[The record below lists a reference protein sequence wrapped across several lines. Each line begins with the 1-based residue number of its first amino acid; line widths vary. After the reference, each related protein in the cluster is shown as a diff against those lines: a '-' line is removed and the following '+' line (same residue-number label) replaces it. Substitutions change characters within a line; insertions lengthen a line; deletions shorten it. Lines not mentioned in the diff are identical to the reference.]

1 MDVRRRRRTR
11 TRTPEEREANLIRR
25 EEEIRREDRRRTIL
39 SGEQINNG
47 SSSFS
52 WIPSL
57 LYFNNEI
64 KIGDSIDFE
73 YDYYNDEE
81 LVESMMRYLYK
92 TQTDVTPAL
101 LCLVF
106 HDFLIQAGCPYYPV
120 TTGRSNSLVS
130 FPEIAA
136 FDIPSPNDDLSKT
149 ITLFASRGFT
159 SASSRDGND
168 NIMYI
173 GGAEITQPNFF
184 YNGTVVGHCLEGF
197 ISPFCDIERMTPL
210 SFPSPQ
216 SDNRTNPRLI
226 NTLPSP
232 AIMRLMIKDDMFRLH
247 TTGFSVLNDPAIF
260 SGGHAYR
267 NNFRFHIV
275 PNRLLTSA
283 DLMRLPTGTTL
294 PTMDHSGDSLII
306 TNGGS
311 RGGQMRINYVRIKTP
326 DVVYNLK
333 IAVQSVLLPF
343 PHLHSATVEFRG
355 MEALALYMI
364 LPLRLV
370 ILLCLRQKGLCR

>member
-11 TRTPEEREANLIRR
+11 TPEEREAILIRR
-25 EEEIRREDRRRTIL
+25 EEEIRREDRRKTIL
-39 SGEQINNG
+39 SGEQINKG

-106 HDFLIQAGCPYYPV
+106 HDFLIQKRDGSVLMDSLNAGNQSEKDTVPNWSMKGFNIIEKSKSKVEEECPATVSYVDILILAAREGIILAGCPYYPV

-232 AIMRLMIKDDMFRLH
+232 AIMRLMIKDD
-247 TTGFSVLNDPAIF
+247 SI
-260 SGGHAYR
+260 SY
-267 NNFRFHIV
+267 
-275 PNRLLTSA
+275 
-283 DLMRLPTGTTL
+283 
-294 PTMDHSGDSLII
+294 LI
-306 TNGGS
+306 
-311 RGGQMRINYVRIKTP
+311 
-326 DVVYNLK
+326 
-333 IAVQSVLLPF
+333 A
-343 PHLHSATVEFRG
+343 
-355 MEALALYMI
+355 
-364 LPLRLV
+364 
-370 ILLCLRQKGLCR
+370 C